1 VGGVLLPASRAMH
14 AFHGAIS
21 WSRCARRRA
30 GDSGHSGSYHSGIP
44 SPRPRPAELMG
55 WLAGWQICE
64 RREPFKG
71 ENPWAI
77 AHQVGSEHR

>member
-1 VGGVLLPASRAMH
+1 
-14 AFHGAIS
+14 
-21 WSRCARRRA
+21 
-30 GDSGHSGSYHSGIP
+30 
-44 SPRPRPAELMG
+44 MG